1 MLVVCI
7 CPNILLSEPAV
18 LIFFLSSTEDVF
30 DPRPAQSSSVY
41 HSLTDLLCHIS
52 PAFKQTFV
60 LKNR

>member
-7 CPNILLSEPAV
+7 CPAILLSEPTM
-18 LIFFLSSTEDVF
+18 LIFFVSSTEDVF
-30 DPRPAQSSSVY
+30 DPRPAQSSPVC

-52 PAFKQTFV
+52 PAFQQTFA